1 VVKKCQNLLNV
12 QINVHQADTSIGQ
25 VAHTD
30 AHLVVTK
37 DAHLVVTKDAHLVV
51 TKDAHLVVATDAVA
65 MKDVISVEKE
75 AAVVK

>member
-1 VVKKCQNLLNV
+1 VVKKCQNLQNV
-12 QINVHQADTSIGQ
+12 QINVHQAITSIGQ

-51 TKDAHLVVATDAVA
+51 ATDVVA

>member
-51 TKDAHLVVATDAVA
+51 ATDAVA